1 MPKITVIMPSLN
13 VAGYIRPCMESVL
26 AQTMQDMEILV
37 IDAGSEDGTWEILQ
51 EYAALDKRINMMQS
65 DRKSYGYQVNLG
77 ISLARGEYVGIV
89 ETDDIILPDMYEIL
103 YGAAKSTK
111 ADYVKGVAEAFI
123 ETQRGEN
130 ICHFIKV
137 FPQEKYD
144 ACDGAV
150 EMIPSKSPELVLNDF
165 YLWSGIYR
173 KEFMKNIRLNE
184 SAGAA
189 YQDIGFML
197 QAHFKADWAVY
208 IDRLVY
214 RYRTDNATS
223 SCFNKNAF
231 RYLVQEYEYVDQ
243 LLQEKN
249 VEWYSVCYYK
259 MFRQTRERIHMMARS
274 GEFWK
279 EVIPDVNALAEKL
292 KGAVKEDILKKSVF
306 DVGEWDELT
315 CFLEDPKKLYD
326 VYIESFTTKDNIL
339 RKLLEEGKSRKV
351 VIFGCGRWGKF
362 CHILLESRVSG
373 MVLAYCSSNIGNQET
388 RIQGIEVLEL
398 GQAVRKYPNA
408 QYIIASKFHA
418 GEMREQLKALG
429 MQDGQITEYTLG
441 VDTDLLHAQML

>member
-26 AQTMQDMEILV
+26 AQTIQDMEILA

-51 EYAALDKRINMMQS
+51 EYATIDKRINLMQS

-111 ADYVKGVAEAFI
+111 ADYVKGVAEAFM

-130 ICHFIKV
+130 ICHFIKA
-137 FPQEKYD
+137 FPQERYD

-150 EMIPSKSPELVLNDF
+150 EMIPSKRPELVLTDF

-173 KEFMKNIRLNE
+173 KEFVKNIRLNE

-197 QAHFKADWAVY
+197 QAHFKADRAVY
-208 IDRLVY
+208 LDRLVY

-249 VEWYSVCYYK
+249 VKWHSVCYYK

-279 EVIPDVNALAEKL
+279 EAIPDVNTLAEKL
-292 KGAVKEDILKKSVF
+292 KGAVKEDILKKSEF

-315 CFLEDPKKLYD
+315 CFLRDPKKLYD
-326 VYIESFTTKDNIL
+326 TYIGSLTTKNNIL
-339 RKLLEEGKSRKV
+339 QKLLEEVKSRKV
-351 VIFGCGRWGKF
+351 VIFGCGKWGKF
-362 CHILLESRVSG
+362 CHILLESRISG
-373 MVLAYCSSNIGNQET
+373 MVLAYCSSNIGSQEMK
-388 RIQGIEVLEL
+388 IQGAEVLEL
-398 GQAVRKYPNA
+398 GEAVRKYPNA
-408 QYIIASKFHA
+408 QYIIASKLYA

-441 VDTDLLHAQML
+441 VDTDLLHT